1 MKKYT
6 LLFVILVASM
16 VLTGCSKFKGE
27 YGHARITINLEGTYR
42 YFVKVNV
49 LVDDKVLDVISAD
62 KPTVTV
68 EFPIN
73 EKAVLRTEAVCDEE
87 FDLVG
92 ICYHKMNATYDIQ
105 VMDGKKIIATNNG
118 EYAYPR
124 NYQTTVSDTQIS
136 ISSVYKLVHQDVD
149 REFTLTKTEI
159 ISPKI
164 N

>member
-1 MKKYT
+1 MKKYSLFLV
-6 LLFVILVASM
+6 LLAVAVM
-16 VLTGCSKFKGE
+16 FTGCSKFKGE
-27 YGHARITINLEGTYR
+27 YGHATITINLEGTYR

-49 LVDDKVLDVISAD
+49 LVDDKVMDVISAD

-73 EKAVLRTEAVCDEE
+73 EKAVLRTEAVCDKE

-105 VMDGKKIIATNNG
+105 VMKGKNVIATNNG
-118 EYAYPR
+118 EYSYPR
-124 NYQTTVSDTQIS
+124 NYQSTVSDTQIS
-136 ISSVYKLVHQDVD
+136 ISSVYTLVHQDVD

-159 ISPKI
+159 ISPK
-164 N
+164 